1 MPYGYPY
8 YPPYGYYCPRCGL
21 YHPYY
26 PAYGY
31 CPWCGYGAAFLGGF
45 LLGGLL
51 F

>member
-8 YPPYGYYCPRCGL
+8 YPSFGYYCPRCGL

-26 PAYGY
+26 SAYGY
-31 CPWCGYGAAFLGGF
+31 CPHCGYGGAFLGGL